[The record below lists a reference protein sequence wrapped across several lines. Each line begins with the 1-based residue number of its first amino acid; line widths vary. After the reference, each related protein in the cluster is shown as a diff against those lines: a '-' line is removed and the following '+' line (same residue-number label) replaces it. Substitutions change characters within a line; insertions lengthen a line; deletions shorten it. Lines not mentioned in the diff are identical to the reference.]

1 MTRESI
7 SSMRLDTRT
16 QLLRA
21 AVSAALLLF
30 LGLASLLGGSVP
42 GQAEMRKD
50 ALSLFTASGEHRF
63 QVEVAISGEE
73 KARGLMFRR
82 SLADD
87 AGMLFPYEP
96 PQEATMWMR
105 NTYISLDM
113 VFIRADGVV
122 HRIEFGTEPF
132 SEAVIA
138 SNGNVL
144 AVLELRAG
152 IASRIGL
159 KPGDR
164 VVHSLFKGSR

>member
-1 MTRESI
+1 
-7 SSMRLDTRT
+7 MRLNTRIRFH
-16 QLLRA
+16 RA

-30 LGLASLLGGSVP
+30 VGLAALLGAASP

-50 ALSLFTASGEHRF
+50 ILKLVTASGEHRF
-63 QVEVAISGEE
+63 TIEVAITGEE

-122 HRIEFGTEPF
+122 HRIELGTEPF
-132 SEAVIA
+132 AEAVIG
-138 SNGNVL
+138 SNGDVL
-144 AVLELRAG
+144 AVLELKAG
-152 IASRIGL
+152 IADRIGL
-159 KPGDR
+159 KAGDR
-164 VVHSLFKGSR
+164 AIHSLFKPSR

>member
-1 MTRESI
+1 MH
-7 SSMRLDTRT
+7 
-16 QLLRA
+16 RA

-30 LGLASLLGGSVP
+30 MSLVAVFGGMAS

-50 ALSLFTASGEHRF
+50 VLRLITSSGEHRF
-63 QVEVAISGEE
+63 QIEVAVSGED

-113 VFIRADGVV
+113 VFIRADGIV
-122 HRIEFGTEPF
+122 HRIELGTEPF

-138 SNGNVL
+138 SNGDVL
-144 AVLELRAG
+144 AVLELKAG
-152 IASRIGL
+152 IANRIGL
-159 KPGDR
+159 KAGDR
-164 VVHSLFKGSR
+164 VVHNLFKGSR